1 MRIPHPARS
10 PQSAHY
16 CFLRN
21 AIHKPCGFIS
31 SRYARY
37 IFPPSLWSARAST
50 ASRIAD
56 MHLLHP
62 AHYCILH
69 NAIHKPCGFISSR
82 YARYIFPPTLWSA
95 RASTASRIADMHYC
109 ILRNAIHKP
118 CGFISS
124 RYARYIFP
132 PSLRSARASTASR
145 IADGKLHCLKDTEYR
160 HECAG
165 CYGGSDNACYIGTH
179 RMHQQEV
186 CGICFRTD
194 FL

>member
-10 PQSAHY
+10 P
-16 CFLRN
+16 
-21 AIHKPCGFIS
+21 
-31 SRYARY
+31 
-37 IFPPSLWSARAST
+37 
-50 ASRIAD
+50 
-56 MHLLHP
+56 HP
-62 AHYCILH
+62 A
-69 NAIHKPCGFISSR
+69 
-82 YARYIFPPTLWSA
+82 
-95 RASTASRIADMHYC
+95 HYC

-194 FL
+194 LL